1 MVVNTTNIL
10 APLVLRVNY
19 ILAIPLAK
27 ERISDKKKHIL
38 SRACALTRRTTVG
51 RIIIYIQKI
60 PLKRTTR
67 LARSRSPIIGQEPLV
82 DKWFSSLIFL

>member
-27 ERISDKKKHIL
+27 ERISDKKHIL